1 MEQVAYPHPDPD
13 RGRTVALVAVI
24 TGVLVLLVVP
34 VVLLF
39 AGAIRF
45 GRPGA
50 GKVQTAASVDSG
62 LKPVEAASRFGPD
75 DERIYCCAVVRAYQD
90 TVVGTQ
96 WRRGAAMVASMSG
109 RFGDLARGSATK
121 FLLSSGRVAFYLQK
135 PAGGW
140 QPGSYTVGLSI
151 DGKAAGETSFAVS
164 GDGASSRG
172 TTYRDPSGRF
182 TVEVPTGWIEMDQRS
197 TGGAL
202 AGFMAPASGYA
213 PRFVVVSTPM
223 TSATPE
229 SLNAALAAEGVPE
242 QERFTAITLGTL
254 VGARRTYEWDL
265 EENGG
270 KTRLKSIQVV
280 VDMGN
285 GTVLEINCHSQATRF
300 DENLPTF
307 NSVIN
312 SFH

>member
-1 MEQVAYPHPDPD
+1 
-13 RGRTVALVAVI
+13 
-24 TGVLVLLVVP
+24 
-34 VVLLF
+34 
-39 AGAIRF
+39 
-45 GRPGA
+45 
-50 GKVQTAASVDSG
+50 
-62 LKPVEAASRFGPD
+62 
-75 DERIYCCAVVRAYQD
+75 
-90 TVVGTQ
+90 
-96 WRRGAAMVASMSG
+96 
-109 RFGDLARGSATK
+109 
-121 FLLSSGRVAFYLQK
+121 VAFYLQR
-135 PAGGW
+135 PTGGW

-151 DGKAAGETSFAVS
+151 DGKAAGSASFS
-164 GDGASSRG
+164 ISSDGSSRQG
-172 TTYRDPSGRF
+172 TTYKDPSGLF
-182 TVEVPTGWIEMDQRS
+182 SVDVPRGWTQMDQQS

-202 AGFMAPASGYA
+202 AGFMGPAAGSYA

-229 SLNAALAAEGVPE
+229 SLNATLASGGVPE

-265 EENGG
+265 DESGN

-285 GTVLEINCHSQATRF
+285 GKVLEINCHSQALEF

>member
-1 MEQVAYPHPDPD
+1 MYAPPDPD

-24 TGVLVLLVVP
+24 AGLLVLLVVP

-39 AGAIRF
+39 AGVIRF

-50 GKVQTAASVDSG
+50 GKLETAASVDQG
-62 LKPVEAASRFGPD
+62 LKPKKVRSSFGPD
-75 DERIYCCAVVRAYQD
+75 DERIYCSAAVRAYQD

-96 WRRGAAMVASMSG
+96 WRMGTTTVAAMSG
-109 RFGDLARGSATK
+109 RFGDLARRSTTR
-121 FLLSSGRVAFYLQK
+121 FLPANGRVAFYLQR

-151 DGKAAGETSFAVS
+151 DGKAAGTASFS
-164 GDGASSRG
+164 ISQGGSSPQG
-172 TTYRDPSGRF
+172 VTYSDPSGHF
-182 TVEVPTGWIEMDQRS
+182 KIDVPRGWTRMDEQS
-197 TGGAL
+197 AGGAL
-202 AGFMAPASGYA
+202 AGFMGQSQDSYA
-213 PRFVVVSTPM
+213 PRFVVVSTGM
-223 TSATPE
+223 ASATPE
-229 SLNAALAAEGVPE
+229 TLNAALASEGVPE

-265 EENGG
+265 DESGK

-285 GTVLEINCHSQATRF
+285 GKVLEINCHSLAPEF

-307 NSVIN
+307 NSAIN
-312 SFH
+312 SLH